1 LALSIKER
9 QALSDPT
16 GDPWDGRT
24 LEWLTSSPPA
34 EYNFPTIPHVD
45 EIDAFMEMKEKG
57 VAYQRPDHYN
67 DIELPKNTPLGL
79 IIGSFAF
86 LFGFALVWYI
96 WWLAIVSALGILA
109 TIIARSWDD
118 DIYKIIPA
126 EEVKRIEDERYRQ
139 LAAVEPRGFAD
150 EPLMPAPVPEV

>member
-1 LALSIKER
+1 
-9 QALSDPT
+9 
-16 GDPWDGRT
+16 
-24 LEWLTSSPPA
+24 
-34 EYNFPTIPHVD
+34 
-45 EIDAFMEMKEKG
+45 MKEKG

-150 EPLMPAPVPEV
+150 EPLTPAPVPEV